1 MSATAAATLDAFGDP
16 LAFKVRAATT
26 PAPAPVRDSLA
37 GRDVFVVEARQL
49 AHHQKEAVVT
59 QGANGSAWRV
69 TSDEGRHLNGT
80 DLAPFPLGVF
90 NAGLHGDLIHRM
102 LATAT
107 ARGIAL
113 HDLRIH
119 LDNRYSL
126 TGSFVRGDAV
136 GCAEPTRAR
145 IRIASAA
152 SATTIAQVVREAIA
166 ASPAL
171 AALRAPL
178 ENTFAIYVNGRRR
191 DVDSLPA
198 SPAIDAPDPFRT
210 WTKAPRPLDA
220 GADLSDLIRRTG
232 QVEPGTREL
241 APATISGRQLRT
253 VAGESRLI
261 DPAGLTETDTWLAL
275 PAASHF
281 TLRTDERAGIGAAD
295 RGPTGLALMA
305 AGIAFCYMTQL
316 SRYIDNMKLAIDGV
330 RLVQYTPFELE
341 GDLATGTLR
350 AVAQP
355 VDTHLFLNGQA
366 PDDVHA
372 KLQRIAAITCYL
384 HATLAAALAPEITL
398 ELNGTD
404 VPL

>member
-1 MSATAAATLDAFGDP
+1 MSSTAAATLDAFGDP
-16 LAFKVRAATT
+16 LAFKVRAARSR
-26 PAPAPVRDSLA
+26 AAVRENIA
-37 GRDVFVVEARQL
+37 GRSVFTAEARQL

-59 QGANGSAWRV
+59 QGDGGSAWRV

-90 NAGLHGDLIHRM
+90 NAGLHGDLIHR
-102 LATAT
+102 LLTAAA
-107 ARGIAL
+107 ARGVAL
-113 HDLRIH
+113 HDLRLH

-136 GCAEPTRAR
+136 GYAEPTRAR

-152 SATTIAQVVREAIA
+152 SAAAVAQVVREAVV

-178 ENTFAIYVNGRRR
+178 ESTFAIYVNGRRR
-191 DVDSLPA
+191 DVDSLPPSSA
-198 SPAIDAPDPFRT
+198 TDAPDPFRT

-220 GADLSDLIRRTG
+220 GADLPDLIRRTG
-232 QVEPGTREL
+232 VVEPGTREL

-253 VAGESRLI
+253 VEGESHLL

-275 PAASHF
+275 PGASHF
-281 TLRTDERAGIGAAD
+281 TLRTDERTGTGATD

-316 SRYIDNMKLAIDGV
+316 SRYIENMKLAIDGV
-330 RLVQYTPFELE
+330 RLVQYMPCELQGE
-341 GDLATGTLR
+341 AAAGTLR
-350 AVAQP
+350 AIAHP

-366 PDDVHA
+366 PDETHA
-372 KLQRIAAITCYL
+372 KLQRIAATTCYL
-384 HATLAAALAPEITL
+384 HATLAAALEPEITL
-398 ELNGTD
+398 ELNGSP

>member
-1 MSATAAATLDAFGDP
+1 MSATTADTLDAFGDP
-16 LAFKVRAATT
+16 LAFKVRAAT
-26 PAPAPVRDSLA
+26 APMPVLHDRA

-90 NAGLHGDLIHRM
+90 NAGLHGDLIHRV
-102 LATAT
+102 LAAAT
-107 ARGIAL
+107 ARGVAL

-136 GCAEPTRAR
+136 GYAEPTRAR

-152 SATTIAQVVREAIA
+152 SAAAIAQVVREAIA

-178 ENTFAIYVNGRRR
+178 ESTFAIYVNGRRR
-191 DVDSLPA
+191 DVDSLPS
-198 SPAIDAPDPFRT
+198 SPAVDAPDPFRT
-210 WTKAPRPLDA
+210 WTRAPRPLDA
-220 GADLSDLIRRTG
+220 AADLPDLIRRTG
-232 QVEPGTREL
+232 AIEPGTREA

-253 VAGESRLI
+253 VNGESRLL
-261 DPAGLTETDTWLAL
+261 DAAGVTETDTWLAL
-275 PAASHF
+275 PGASHF
-281 TLRTDERAGIGAAD
+281 TLRTDERSSAGVHGQ
-295 RGPTGLALMA
+295 GPAGLALVA

-316 SRYIDNMKLAIDGV
+316 SRYIEHMKLAIDGV

-341 GDLATGTLR
+341 GDAQAGTLR
-350 AVAQP
+350 ARALP
-355 VDTHLFLNGQA
+355 LDTHLFLNGQA
-366 PDDVHA
+366 PDEVHA
-372 KLQRIAAITCYL
+372 RLQRIAATTCYL
-384 HATLAAALAPEITL
+384 HATLAAALAPEVTL
-398 ELNGTD
+398 ELNGAD

>member
-1 MSATAAATLDAFGDP
+1 MSATTADTLDAFGDP
-16 LAFKVRAATT
+16 LAFKVRAAT
-26 PAPAPVRDSLA
+26 APAPVRDTLA

-90 NAGLHGDLIHRM
+90 NAGLHGDLIHRV
-102 LATAT
+102 LAAAT
-107 ARGIAL
+107 ARGVAL

-126 TGSFVRGDAV
+126 TGPFVRGDAV
-136 GCAEPTRAR
+136 GYAEPTRAR

-152 SATTIAQVVREAIA
+152 SAAAIAQVVREAIA

-178 ENTFAIYVNGRRR
+178 ESTFAIYVNGRRR
-191 DVDSLPA
+191 DVDSLPP

-210 WTKAPRPLDA
+210 WTKVPRPLDA
-220 GADLSDLIRRTG
+220 NADLPDLIRRTG
-232 QVEPGTREL
+232 QIEPGTREL

-253 VAGESRLI
+253 VAGESHLL

-275 PAASHF
+275 PGASHF
-281 TLRTDERAGIGAAD
+281 TLRTDERPGTGAAD

-316 SRYIDNMKLAIDGV
+316 SRYIENMKLAIDGV
-330 RLVQYTPFELE
+330 RLVQITPFELE
-341 GDLATGTLR
+341 GDLAAGTLR

-366 PDDVHA
+366 PEDMHGR
-372 KLQRIAAITCYL
+372 LQKIAAATCYL
-384 HATLAAALAPEITL
+384 HATLAAAYAPEVTIV
-398 ELNGTD
+398 LNGRTL
-404 VPL
+404 P